1 MELPPVRK
9 IPGIMSTCP
18 SCGVCLALLL
28 QDVTCVSPDDV
39 LYCFF
44 FFRGRGWRHGFLIH
58 SSCCQRGDRLV
69 QHLKMVE
76 DNDNLMLYIPTTT
89 FFCMGHSPRT
99 LSKYCM

>member
-1 MELPPVRK
+1 MGGGGVEEEGNVELPPVRK

-44 FFRGRGWRHGFLIH
+44 FSLGGGGGGTASSFIPLVVKEETGWSNI
-58 SSCCQRGDRLV
+58 
-69 QHLKMVE
+69 
-76 DNDNLMLYIPTTT
+76 
-89 FFCMGHSPRT
+89 
-99 LSKYCM
+99 